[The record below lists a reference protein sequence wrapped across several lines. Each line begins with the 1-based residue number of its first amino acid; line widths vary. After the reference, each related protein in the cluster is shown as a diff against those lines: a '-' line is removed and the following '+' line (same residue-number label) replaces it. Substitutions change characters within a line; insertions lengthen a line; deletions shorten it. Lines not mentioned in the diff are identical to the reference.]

1 MRRLLMLLII
11 VSILALACQVLTIDL
26 VPNPESPPAAEE
38 VELTPSF
45 VVTDEITVTV
55 TPSPSPTATTLSA
68 SPTPSATPTLEP
80 LPALPFPV
88 HLHPDG
94 GLYVGDQV
102 SFEIIAPEGANLNG
116 RTAQVS
122 VSQPDQKLL
131 GTAEFAGFGIAGR
144 TQATLTWAWDT
155 RNLEAGDYPVSVAIE
170 PGGPTWTETISLQP
184 EASLLPP
191 EPDAHWASVESECCL
206 IYYVTGTDAERDLAR
221 LVEMADEQ
229 AQSTRQQLDADFNEP
244 VKIVFLPR
252 VLGHGGF
259 ASQELS
265 ISYLERNYAGGDP
278 EIVLH
283 HELVHMLD
291 SQLGG
296 ELRPSLLVEGLAV
309 YLTGGHFKLEAL
321 IPRAAALLELGW
333 YLPLSQLADGFYSS
347 QHEIGYLEAG
357 ALVAY
362 LVDRG
367 GRDAFDLFY
376 RDIHNLENGGGQ
388 ADAMNAALLEHYGLS
403 LEELDGEFREFLAG
417 QPVNPRWVEDVRQ
430 SVGYYDTVRRY
441 QQALDSSAH
450 YLTAW
455 LLDFEAMRER
465 GIVADY
471 LRHPNEPGNQAI
483 EALLVAADKGL
494 KAGNYPEVGRL
505 LGMANAALG
514 AYESTTA
521 YPQANSA
528 SNGGVQYRLR

>member
-1 MRRLLMLLII
+1 MFLMI
-11 VSILALACQVLTIDL
+11 VSILALACQVFTIDL
-26 VPNPESPPAAEE
+26 VARPESPPTAQAPEF
-38 VELTPSF
+38 TPSL
-45 VVTDEITVTV
+45 VVPDEITVTV
-55 TPSPSPTATTLSA
+55 TPSASPTAATLSA
-68 SPTPSATPTLEP
+68 SATPSATPTLEP
-80 LPALPFPV
+80 LPAGPFPV

-102 SFEIIAPEGANLNG
+102 SFEIIAPVGANLNG
-116 RTAQVS
+116 RTARVS
-122 VSQPDQKLL
+122 VSQPDQKQL
-131 GTAEFAGFGIAGR
+131 GTAEFGGFGIAGR

-155 RNLEAGDYPVSVAIE
+155 RNLEAGDYPVSIAIE
-170 PGGPTWTETISLQP
+170 PGGPTWTETVSLQSQ
-184 EASLLPP
+184 ASLLPP
-191 EPDAHWASVESECCL
+191 EPDAHWASTESECCL

-221 LVEMADEQ
+221 LVEMVDEQ

-265 ISYLERNYAGGDP
+265 ISYLDRNYAGGGP

-333 YLPLSQLADGFYSS
+333 YLPLPQLADAFYTS

-362 LVDRG
+362 LVERR

-376 RDIHNLENGGGQ
+376 RDIQDPENGGGQ
-388 ADAMNAALLEHYGLS
+388 ADAMNTALLEHYGLT
-403 LEELDGEFREFLAG
+403 LEELDREFQEFLAE
-417 QPVNPRWVEDVRQ
+417 QPVDPRWIEDVRQ

-441 QQALDSSAH
+441 QQALDPSAY

-455 LLDFEAMRER
+455 LLDSETMRER

-471 LRHPNEPGNQAI
+471 LRHPNAPENQAI

-494 KAGNYPEVGRL
+494 KAGDYPEVGRL
-505 LGMANAALG
+505 LEMANAALE

-528 SNGGVQYRLR
+528 SKGGVQYRFR